1 MQEASGKTHTLQG
14 TADSPGV
21 VPRALDLLLG
31 SAAAHPLRDSAA
43 VQLSMLELHNDAVHD
58 LLAQECVHAGGAQA
72 ELPKL
77 ELRSDSHGAVAVGT
91 HACLFVCLR
100 SSLADYAWWSCGSA
114 AALLSGSLRLSRCD
128 SACIHMC
135 VHLEV
140 IL

>member
-58 LLAQECVHAGGAQA
+58 LLAQECAHAGGAQA

-91 HACLFVCLR
+91 HACVFVCVLHWPTTHGGAVEAR
-100 SSLADYAWWSCGSA
+100 Q
-114 AALLSGSLRLSRCD
+114 RCCQGPYVYRVVTLH
-128 SACIHMC
+128 AYIC
-135 VHLEV
+135 VYT
-140 IL
+140 